1 MAWKALKTD
10 YKDMAWS
17 GLKKYTQIDNND
29 GTLSFQDVTAYTDKE
44 KSFFGAKDA
53 NQMNEA
59 LNYIMTKLE
68 NGTDLYSEFQ
78 EFFRSQK
85 ERFLASGQ
93 ATLEELKQAAKMDRD
108 TFEQF
113 IKDLKNQSVARM
125 EIYENQ
131 QKAVFELWFKEI
143 KATLSGD
150 VAGNLA
156 TKITA
161 LEDKIK
167 TKIDQIST
175 TDEAFIN
182 TLLNNTG
189 KVGQDYLFGS
199 KGDKNG
205 TISESL
211 DFTLYKSLNN
221 CVHYSGYQIDVVNL
235 RGQNEGLRDA
245 HFKEP
250 AYYLATFVEAK
261 KVAIRIL
268 TTPIEVTNDLIDSST
283 ERALSAAQGKW
294 LNENKLGKN
303 DKAADSDKLD
313 GHDSTYFATSA
324 DVQTAQRAATQG
336 INAAAAAHGRANE
349 AYSRAEQAFTS
360 ASNGKITI
368 ANAITGKG
376 IPTSTTAS
384 WQELA
389 GNIGKIGTF
398 KKIHMGQYDF
408 GQSDDWAYQYVLGYG
423 AYLNVFEM
431 REPIINAYVVL
442 NITTQHYMYSNHP
455 NVERK
460 FYVFFGETR
469 DEFKAQVEYDN
480 NSGLITAIHG
490 NYDTIN
496 TYDGVLNGHKI
507 TYGIFSKHK
516 KFSIP
521 MKYMAIA
528 IHNTNNFVV
537 ENFIKKCAL
546 LTL

>member
-59 LNYIMTKLE
+59 LNYIMTRLE

-324 DVQTAQRAATQG
+324 DVQTAEIIARQG
-336 INAAAAAHGRANE
+336 VNKSDTAHSRANE
-349 AYSRAEQAFTS
+349 AYVRANKAYSRAEQAFTS

-376 IPTSTTAS
+376 VPTSTTAS
-384 WQELA
+384 WQEMA
-389 GNIGKIGTF
+389 GNIGKIVQKLKTVRIERF
-398 KKIHMGQYDF
+398 EENTSPPQYFRVEYGKSGFESSDGKYCTRLVFTPPKPMRLVALELIRNSNNSERAVESIFF
-408 GQSDDWAYQYVLGYG
+408 GGDWRETIGRLINGYG
-423 AYLNVFEM
+423 VSNNQHQAYCVPRSEAGTISAIVMSLN
-431 REPIINAYVVL
+431 
-442 NITTQHYMYSNHP
+442 
-455 NVERK
+455 
-460 FYVFFGETR
+460 
-469 DEFKAQVEYDN
+469 YDN
-480 NSGLITAIHG
+480 EIQVDKLHVFRWL
-490 NYDTIN
+490 
-496 TYDGVLNGHKI
+496 GVTSIKI
-507 TYGIFSKHK
+507 TYL
-516 KFSIP
+516 
-521 MKYMAIA
+521 
-528 IHNTNNFVV
+528 
-537 ENFIKKCAL
+537 E
-546 LTL
+546 